1 MGRIARLNKRE
12 ILERLYL
19 EFQHKGY
26 DGASIKA
33 LGEACDL
40 SKASLYHHFP
50 KGKADMA
57 QQVLGLA
64 GRQLQEMVLAP
75 LSKADEGADRLRHS
89 LEGVKQYY
97 KGDIPVCL
105 MNSLLM
111 GEGRVLFGG
120 NIAKVV
126 VLWQGLLEQ
135 SLMDQGISRADSL
148 EGAKDIMQ
156 TIQGSLILARVQAD
170 RVPFEQAID
179 GLIHLYA

>member
-1 MGRIARLNKRE
+1 MGRISRLSKRE
-12 ILERLYL
+12 ILERLYF

-50 KGKADMA
+50 KGKAEMA
-57 QQVLGLA
+57 QQVLGFS

-75 LSKADEGADRLRHS
+75 LSKTDDGAERLRQS

-97 KGDIPVCL
+97 KGDIPICL

-111 GEGRVLFGG
+111 GEGRVLFGA
-120 NIAKVV
+120 NIAVVV
-126 VLWQGLLEQ
+126 VLWQDLLEKA
-135 SLMDQGISRADSL
+135 LIDQGISKADSVDA
-148 EGAKDIMQ
+148 AKDIMQ
-156 TIQGSLILARVQAD
+156 TIQGSLILARVHAG
-170 RVPFEQAID
+170 RAPFEQAID
-179 GLIHLYA
+179 GLIQLYT